1 MKISLKNWSSCIA
14 LNLKHFKTFLGP
26 VSFTVFT
33 ERLILANEFART
45 FILSEIASFF
55 WFYKNLQK
63 TTVVSNQITNHAQIK
78 MIESKTVFGNY
89 SLHFYLPVH
98 IDKHSNILL
107 FNAQKKNVNLAF
119 YEPASYFSLF
129 ILMTTLIIIHI

>member
-1 MKISLKNWSSCIA
+1 MKISLKNGSSCIA

-26 VSFTVFT
+26 VSFTGFT
-33 ERLILANEFART
+33 ERFILANEFART

-55 WFYKNLQK
+55 DFIKFYKKQ
-63 TTVVSNQITNHAQIK
+63 TVVSNQITNHAQIK

-107 FNAQKKNVNLAF
+107 FNAKKIKIKNL
-119 YEPASYFSLF
+119 
-129 ILMTTLIIIHI
+129 I